1 MTTASDDA
9 RSDQPA
15 LIGAWTATALVIG
28 NTIGIGIFL
37 MPAALAP
44 FGLNALI
51 GWLVTAIG
59 CTFLA
64 GVYARLARDYPN
76 PDGPYGYIRAT
87 QGGTIAFV
95 SAWCYWVSLWITN
108 ATLAIGVVGYLQAF
122 APQLANLAP
131 APLIALALLW
141 LFVAI
146 NLFGVQ
152 SSGPVQ
158 VATTVLK
165 LAPMAVVILLGV
177 WILFTEPRAY
187 IAHVPTTPI
196 TVPQIMA
203 ASTTA
208 LFALLGL
215 ESASI
220 PASRVRDPARIIP
233 RATLVGTILTATIY
247 ISVSIIPMLLVPQAE
262 LAQSQAPFADLIA
275 RTSGGDFAR
284 WIALFVVVSGLG
296 CLNGWTLLVG
306 EFTRTMAANGVLP
319 KLLARD
325 NKRGAPALALFVT
338 ALLATIMI
346 NMNYS
351 KSLVEGFAFM
361 SVIVSAAN
369 LPLYFFS
376 AIALLLFAARAKKAS
391 LPLLMLGLVGAGY
404 VVFAF
409 IGMGREP
416 FLWALVLAGAGLPF
430 YLLTLWK
437 QRKTAPAHKGNPDAA
452 PT

>member
-1 MTTASDDA
+1 MTTASDAA

-15 LIGAWTATALVIG
+15 LIGFVTATALVIG

-51 GWLVTAIG
+51 GWLITATG
-59 CTFLA
+59 CTILA
-64 GVYARLARDYPN
+64 SVYARLARDYPN

-87 QGGTIAFV
+87 QGGAIAFV
-95 SAWCYWVSLWITN
+95 SAWWYWVSLWITN
-108 ATLAIGVVGYLQAF
+108 ATLAVGVVGYLQAF
-122 APQLANLAP
+122 APQLAGLAP

-141 LFVAI
+141 LFVAV
-146 NLFGVQ
+146 NLLGVQ

-165 LAPMAVVILLGV
+165 LVPMAVVILLGV
-177 WILFTEPRAY
+177 WILFTEPGAY
-187 IAHVPTTPI
+187 SAHVPTTPI
-196 TVPQIMA
+196 TTPLIMT

-208 LFALLGL
+208 LFALLGF

-220 PASRVRDPARIIP
+220 PASRIRDPERTIP
-233 RATLVGTILTATIY
+233 RATLLGTIITAAIY
-247 ISVSIIPMLLVPQAE
+247 ISISSIAMLLVPQHE

-284 WIALFVVVSGLG
+284 WIALFIVVSGLG

-306 EFTRTMAANGVLP
+306 ELTRTMAVNGVLP
-319 KLLARD
+319 KVLARD
-325 NKRGAPALALFVT
+325 NKRGAPALALLVT
-338 ALLATIMI
+338 AVLATIMI
-346 NMNYS
+346 GMNYS
-351 KSLVEGFAFM
+351 KSLVEGFTFM

-376 AIALLLFAARAKKAS
+376 ATALLLLATRARKAS
-391 LPLLMLGLVGAGY
+391 PALLALGLFGAGY

-416 FLWALVLAGAGLPF
+416 FLWALVLAAAGLPI
-430 YLLTLWK
+430 YLLTRWT
-437 QRKTAPAHKGNPDAA
+437 QRKPARA
-452 PT
+452 T

>member
-1 MTTASDDA
+1 MTTASDAA
-9 RSDQPA
+9 RSDRPA
-15 LIGAWTATALVIG
+15 LIGFWTATALVIG

-51 GWLVTAIG
+51 GWVVTAIG

-76 PDGPYGYIRAT
+76 PDGPYGYIRET
-87 QGGTIAFV
+87 QGSAIAFV

-108 ATLAIGVVGYLQAF
+108 ATLAIGVVGYLRAF
-122 APQLANLAP
+122 APQLAELAP

-141 LFVAI
+141 LFVAV

-165 LAPMAVVILLGV
+165 LVPMAIVILLGV
-177 WILFTEPRAY
+177 WILFTQPSAY
-187 IAHVPTTPI
+187 RAHVPTTPI
-196 TVPQIMA
+196 TTPQIMA

-220 PASRVRDPARIIP
+220 PASRVRDPARTIP

-247 ISVSIIPMLLVPQAE
+247 ICVSIIPMLLIPQAE
-262 LAQSQAPFADLIA
+262 LARSQAPFADLIA

-306 EFTRTMAANGVLP
+306 ELTRTMAANGVLP
-319 KLLARD
+319 KVLARD
-325 NKRGAPALALFVT
+325 NKRGAPALALLVT
-338 ALLATIMI
+338 AILATIMI
-346 NMNYS
+346 GMNYS
-351 KSLVEGFAFM
+351 KSLVEGFTFL

-369 LPLYFFS
+369 MPLYYFS
-376 AIALLLFAARAKKAS
+376 ATALLLFALRAKKAPP
-391 LPLLMLGLVGAGY
+391 PLLALGLFGAGY
-404 VVFAF
+404 VVFAL

-416 FLWALVLAGAGLPF
+416 FLWALVLAAAGLPI
-430 YLLTLWK
+430 YVLMRWT
-437 QRKTAPAHKGNPDAA
+437 QRKPTPA
-452 PT
+452 T

>member
-1 MTTASDDA
+1 MTTASDAA

-15 LIGAWTATALVIG
+15 LIGFWTATALVIG

-44 FGLNALI
+44 YGLNALI

-87 QGGTIAFV
+87 QGGAIAFA

-108 ATLAIGVVGYLQAF
+108 ATLAVGVVAYLQAF
-122 APQLANLAP
+122 VPQLAGVAP
-131 APLIALALLW
+131 APLVALALLW
-141 LFVAI
+141 LFVAV

-158 VATTVLK
+158 LATTALK
-165 LAPMAVVILLGV
+165 LVPMAVVILLGV
-177 WILFTEPRAY
+177 WILLTEPSAY
-187 IAHVPTTPI
+187 SANVPATPI
-196 TVPQIMA
+196 TTPQILA

-220 PASRVRDPARIIP
+220 PASRVRDPARTIP
-233 RATLVGTILTATIY
+233 RATLVGTILTAAIY
-247 ISVSIIPMLLVPQAE
+247 IAVSIIPMLLIPQAE

-306 EFTRTMAANGVLP
+306 ELTRTMAANGVLP
-319 KLLARD
+319 KVLARD
-325 NKRGAPALALFVT
+325 NKRGAPALALIVT
-338 ALLATIMI
+338 AVLATIMI
-346 NMNYS
+346 GMNYS
-351 KSLVEGFAFM
+351 RSLVEGFTFM

-376 AIALLLFAARAKKAS
+376 ATALLLLALRAKKAS
-391 LPLLMLGLVGAGY
+391 PPLLLLGLFGACY
-404 VVFAF
+404 VVFVF

-416 FLWALVLAGAGLPF
+416 FLWALALAAAGLPI
-430 YLLTLWK
+430 YLLMRWTQHK
-437 QRKTAPAHKGNPDAA
+437 PAPLD
-452 PT
+452 

>member
-1 MTTASDDA
+1 MTTASDAA

-15 LIGAWTATALVIG
+15 LLGFWTATALVIG

-64 GVYARLARDYPN
+64 GVYARLARDYPS

-87 QGGTIAFV
+87 HGGTIAFV

-108 ATLAIGVVGYLQAF
+108 ATLAVGVVGYLQAF
-122 APQLANLAP
+122 MPQLAGLAP

-141 LFVAI
+141 LFVAV
-146 NLFGVQ
+146 NLFGVRG
-152 SSGPVQ
+152 SGPVQ
-158 VATTVLK
+158 VATTLLK
-165 LAPMAVVILLGV
+165 LVPMAVVVLLGV
-177 WILFTEPRAY
+177 WILFTAPGAY
-187 IAHVPTTPI
+187 SAHVPTTPI
-196 TVPQIMA
+196 TTPQVMA

-215 ESASI
+215 ESAAV
-220 PASRVRDPARIIP
+220 PASRVRNPESTIP
-233 RATLVGTILTATIY
+233 RATLVGTILTAAIY
-247 ISVSIIPMLLVPQAE
+247 IAVSIIPMLLVPQAE

-306 EFTRTMAANGVLP
+306 ELTRTMAANGVLP
-319 KLLARD
+319 KVLARD
-325 NKRGAPALALFVT
+325 NRRGAPALALLVT
-338 ALLATIMI
+338 AVLATIMI
-346 NMNYS
+346 GMNYS
-351 KSLVEGFAFM
+351 KSLVEGFTFM

-376 AIALLLFAARAKKAS
+376 ATALLLFATRARKAS
-391 LPLLMLGLVGAGY
+391 PPLLALGLFGAGY

-416 FLWALVLAGAGLPF
+416 FLWALVLAAGGLPI
-430 YLLTLWK
+430 YLLMRWR
-437 QRKTAPAHKGNPDAA
+437 QRKPAPAA
-452 PT
+452 